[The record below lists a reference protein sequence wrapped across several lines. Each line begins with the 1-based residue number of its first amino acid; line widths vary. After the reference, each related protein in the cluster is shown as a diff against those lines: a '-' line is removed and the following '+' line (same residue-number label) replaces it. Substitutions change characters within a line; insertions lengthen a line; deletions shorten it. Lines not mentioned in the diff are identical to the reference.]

1 MQNTLM
7 QRRHLIM
14 ALMIFGSFRISSGLA
29 APNPDVE
36 IPKPATMQQLVW
48 NNMRLLDYR
57 LEGALR
63 TEESL
68 HPITLRTL
76 GRIMVYEF
84 KEKPLQIRVCFL
96 TSGSIIWK
104 RHSATAKWEMLEGKS
119 RLAKILDSDITYEDL
134 GVDFIRWSTVKPVGG
149 DSILTLN
156 AWAYEAVPP
165 IPSNY
170 AKLRFWVSAQHLALL
185 RADAF
190 NSKGQA
196 IKRVQVN
203 GVMKVGEG
211 YVMKEMVMKTLRPGT
226 DVSISRSFIEI
237 RSAHVGSG
245 LSRSLEDV

>member
-1 MQNTLM
+1 MQHY
-7 QRRHLIM
+7 RLIL
-14 ALMIFGSFRISSGLA
+14 ALVVFSGLWTTAGRA
-29 APNPDVE
+29 APDTDTE
-36 IPKPATMQQLVW
+36 IPKPEAMQQLVW

-57 LEGALR
+57 LEGVLR

-76 GRIMVYEF
+76 GRLMVYEF
-84 KEKPLQIRVCFL
+84 KEKPLQIRVYFL

-104 RHSATAKWEMLEGKS
+104 RTSAKGEWQMLEGKA
-119 RLAKILDSDITYEDL
+119 RLATILDSDMSYEDL
-134 GVDFIRWSTVKPVGG
+134 GVDFIRWSTVKPLGG
-149 DSILTLN
+149 DSILTLK

-170 AKLRFWVSAQHLALL
+170 AKLRFWISADHLALL
-185 RADAF
+185 RADAY
-190 NSKGQA
+190 NSKGEA

-203 GVMKVGEG
+203 GVMKVGDG

-237 RSAHVGSG
+237 RSAEAGSG
-245 LSRSLEDV
+245 LSHSL